1 MSDTRPWEEYT
12 EIAGRTLSRCNM
24 TDPHEQTVYYVAV
37 MLWTE
42 SELADLEKEISDI
55 SSINSLRWRKLQQ
68 KGDKYVE
75 ISSRV
80 YRFQKTT
87 SKPDSHLHKLIE
99 IDQDDVGKK
108 LSQRL

>member
-1 MSDTRPWEEYT
+1 
-12 EIAGRTLSRCNM
+12 M

-42 SELADLEKEISDI
+42 SELADLEKEIPDI
-55 SSINSLRWRKLQQ
+55 SSINSLHWRKLQQ
-68 KGDKYVE
+68 KGDKHVE

-80 YRFQKTT
+80 HRFQKTT
-87 SKPDSHLHKLIE
+87 SEPDSHLHKLIE

-108 LSQRL
+108 LSKRL

>member
-12 EIAGRTLSRCNM
+12 EIAGRTLSRYNM

-68 KGDKYVE
+68 KKKDKYVE

-87 SKPDSHLHKLIE
+87 SNPIHIYTS
-99 IDQDDVGKK
+99 
-108 LSQRL
+108 